1 MHNGTP
7 LLNQCKA
14 FLNMQTSCV
23 KGKPFQGLMAVPNKG
38 TLTLNTPKVSNS
50 KRDPDASADR
60 WVLMVHPLKL
70 QTSRVIAKLCMFLR
84 LLHFRWIPLCV
95 KVMKPSG

>member
-7 LLNQCKA
+7 LLNQCKV

-38 TLTLNTPKVSNS
+38 ALTLNTPKVSDS
-50 KRDPDASADR
+50 KRNPDASVCRQMGFNGAPAQAANDPE
-60 WVLMVHPLKL
+60 L
-70 QTSRVIAKLCMFLR
+70 
-84 LLHFRWIPLCV
+84 
-95 KVMKPSG
+95 